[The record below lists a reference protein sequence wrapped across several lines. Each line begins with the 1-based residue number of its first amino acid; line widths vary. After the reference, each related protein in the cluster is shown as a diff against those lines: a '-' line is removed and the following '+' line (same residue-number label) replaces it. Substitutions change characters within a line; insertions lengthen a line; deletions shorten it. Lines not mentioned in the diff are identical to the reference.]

1 MACGR
6 ERMHKRQL
14 GPEGLG
20 HLEVIHGQGQMVRIL
35 FLGGWEPE
43 EDTGR
48 EDECNEKPPWV
59 LCG

>member
-1 MACGR
+1 MR
-6 ERMHKRQL
+6 KRQL

-35 FLGGWEPE
+35 FLGCWEPE